1 MPFLSYSIAA
11 SVFVCKVFQSCN
23 TLQCFKSLS
32 GCPDDF
38 LDLAF
43 LNHKPIA
50 VIFIR
55 TLIFH
60 IEISA
65 TAVYFQHGNLSV
77 KDILTFFLLHAI
89 ISFDESFRLM
99 CEDACGPPSPR
110 DASPLEFG
118 VS

>member
-1 MPFLSYSIAA
+1 M
-11 SVFVCKVFQSCN
+11 
-23 TLQCFKSLS
+23 QCFKSLS
-32 GCPDDF
+32 GRPDDF

-60 IEISA
+60 IEISS